1 MEKKKNYNLL
11 VGVFALLGIIL
22 AVSVIGYIVSR
33 PKDVVIQG
41 EAEATEYRVSGKVP
55 GRIEEFRAQ
64 EGDIVRKGDTL
75 VLIDSPEIRSK
86 MAEANAARA
95 AAVAQ
100 RDKAYNGARQEQIT
114 GAYEMWQKA
123 LVGEEVM
130 RKSFERIKT
139 LHGQK
144 VVSDQKYDEVEA
156 QYNAAVATA
165 KAAQSQY
172 DMAVKGARQEDK
184 DAAVALVERANAA
197 VDLVNSYLDEITLTA
212 PSGGVISARYPKVGE
227 LVGQGSPIM
236 TIQDLDD
243 MWFTFNIREDRLHK
257 MSSGSKVTLRIP
269 ALDNAEVTATVY
281 YIAVR
286 ESYATWRATREM
298 GEFDT
303 RTFEVRARPDSRV
316 EGLRPGMSVIMVSRE
331 K

>member
-1 MEKKKNYNLL
+1 MAKKNYNLL
-11 VGVFALLGIIL
+11 IGVMALVGIVL
-22 AVSVIGYIVSR
+22 AVSIIGYFVSR
-33 PKDVVIQG
+33 PKDIVIQG

-64 EGDIVRKGDTL
+64 EGDAVRKGDTL
-75 VLIDSPEIRSK
+75 VIIDSPEIRSK
-86 MAEANAARA
+86 IAEANAAKA

-100 RDKAYNGARQEQIT
+100 KNKAMNGARAEQIT

-130 RKSFERIKT
+130 RKSYERIKS
-139 LHGQK
+139 LHDQK

-165 KAAQSQY
+165 KAAKSQY

-197 VDLVNSYLDEITLTA
+197 VRLVNSYKDEIRLTSPA
-212 PSGGVISARYPKVGE
+212 DGIIAARYPKVGE

-236 TIQDLDD
+236 TIQDLED

-257 MSSGSKVTLRIP
+257 MQQGDKITLTVP
-269 ALDNAEVTATVY
+269 ALDNAQVTATVY
-281 YIAVR
+281 YMAVR
-286 ESYATWRATREM
+286 ESYATWRATKEM

-303 RTFEVRARPDSRV
+303 RTFEVRARPDAPV
-316 EGLRPGMSVIMVSRE
+316 KGLRPGMSVIMISRE

>member
-1 MEKKKNYNLL
+1 MAKKNYNLL
-11 VGVFALLGIIL
+11 IGVAALM
-22 AVSVIGYIVSR
+22 AVVLIVAIVGYIVSR

-55 GRIEEFRAQ
+55 GRIEEFRAD
-64 EGDIVRKGDTL
+64 EGEYVRKGDTL
-75 VLIDSPEIRSK
+75 VILDSPEIRSK
-86 MAEANAARA
+86 IAEANAARA

-100 RDKAYNGARQEQIT
+100 RNKAYNGAQKEQIT

-123 LVGEEVM
+123 LVGEDVM
-130 RKSFERIKT
+130 RKSYERIRT
-139 LHGQK
+139 LHDQK

-156 QYNAAVATA
+156 QYKAAVATSAAA
-165 KAAQSQY
+165 KSQY
-172 DMAVKGARQEDK
+172 DLAVKGARQEDK

-197 VDLVNSYLDEITLTA
+197 VELVNAYLDEINLTSPA
-212 PSGGVISARYPKVGE
+212 NGIISDRYPKVGE

-243 MWFTFNIREDRLHK
+243 MWFTFNIREDRLHSLK
-257 MSSGSKVTLRIP
+257 SGDKVQLTVP
-269 ALDNAEVTATVY
+269 ALDNRKVTATVY

-286 ESYATWRATREM
+286 ESYATWRATKEI

-303 RTFEVRARPDSRV
+303 KTFEVRARPDGRV
-316 EGLRPGMSVIMVSRE
+316 DGLRPGMSVIMST

>member
-1 MEKKKNYNLL
+1 MAKKNYNLL
-11 VGVFALLGIIL
+11 TGVIAMVAVVLI
-22 AVSVIGYIVSR
+22 VSVVGFIVSR
-33 PKDVVIQG
+33 PKAIVIQG
-41 EAEATEYRVSGKVP
+41 EAEATEYRVSGKIP
-55 GRIEEFRAQ
+55 GRIEEFRAD
-64 EGDIVRKGDTL
+64 EGQSVRKGDTL

-86 MAEANAARA
+86 IAEANAAKA

-100 RDKAYNGARQEQIT
+100 KNKAYNGAQQEQIA

-130 RKSFERIKT
+130 HKSFERISE
-139 LHGQK
+139 LHEEK
-144 VVSDQKYDEVEA
+144 VVSDQKYDEVKA
-156 QYNAAVATA
+156 QYDAASATA
-165 KAAQSQY
+165 RAAKSQY

-197 VDLVNSYLDEITLTA
+197 VELVNSYMDEIVLTA
-212 PSGGVISARYPKVGE
+212 PADGIIAARYPKVGE

-243 MWFTFNIREDRLHK
+243 MWLTFNVREDRLEGMK
-257 MSSGSKVTLRIP
+257 SGDKLNLTVP
-269 ALDNAEVTATVY
+269 ALGNKHITATVY

-286 ESYATWRATREM
+286 ESYATWRATKEI

-303 RTFEVRARPDSRV
+303 KTFEVRARPDAKV
-316 EGLRPGMSVIMVSRE
+316 EGMRPGMSVILERKE

>member
-1 MEKKKNYNLL
+1 MAKKNYNLL
-11 VGVFALLGIIL
+11 TGVIALVAVVLI
-22 AVSVIGYIVSR
+22 VSVVGFIVSR
-33 PKDVVIQG
+33 PKAIVIQG
-41 EAEATEYRVSGKVP
+41 EAEATEYRVSGKIP
-55 GRIEEFRAQ
+55 GRIEEFRAD
-64 EGDIVRKGDTL
+64 EGQSVRKGDTL

-86 MAEANAARA
+86 IAEANAAKA

-100 RDKAYNGARQEQIT
+100 KNKAYNGAQQEQIA

-130 RKSFERIKT
+130 RKSFERISE
-139 LHGQK
+139 LHEEK
-144 VVSDQKYDEVEA
+144 VVSDQKYDEVKA
-156 QYNAAVATA
+156 QYDAASATA
-165 KAAQSQY
+165 RAAKSQY

-197 VDLVNSYLDEITLTA
+197 VELVNSYMDEIVLTA
-212 PSGGVISARYPKVGE
+212 PADGIIAARYPKVGE

-243 MWFTFNIREDRLHK
+243 MWLTFNVREDRLEGMK
-257 MSSGSKVTLRIP
+257 SGDKLNLTVP
-269 ALDNAEVTATVY
+269 ALGNKHITANVY

-286 ESYATWRATREM
+286 DSYATWRATKEI

-303 RTFEVRARPDSRV
+303 KTFEVRARPDAKV
-316 EGLRPGMSVIMVSRE
+316 EGMRPGMSVILERKE

>member
-1 MEKKKNYNLL
+1 MAKKNYNLL
-11 VGVFALLGIIL
+11 IGVMALVGIIL
-22 AVSVIGYIVSR
+22 AVSIIGYFVSR
-33 PKDVVIQG
+33 PKDIVIQG

-64 EGDIVRKGDTL
+64 EGDAVRKGDTL
-75 VLIDSPEIRSK
+75 VIIDSPEIRSK
-86 MAEANAARA
+86 IAEANAAKA

-100 RDKAYNGARQEQIT
+100 KNKAMNGARAEQIT

-130 RKSFERIKT
+130 RKSYERIKS
-139 LHGQK
+139 LHDQK

-165 KAAQSQY
+165 KAAKSQY
-172 DMAVKGARQEDK
+172 DMAVKGARKEDK

-197 VDLVNSYLDEITLTA
+197 VQLVNSYKDEIRLTSPA
-212 PSGGVISARYPKVGE
+212 DGIIAARYPKVGE

-236 TIQDLDD
+236 TIQDLED

-257 MSSGSKVTLRIP
+257 MQQGDKITLTVP
-269 ALDNAEVTATVY
+269 ALDNAQVTATVY
-281 YIAVR
+281 YMAVR
-286 ESYATWRATREM
+286 ESYATWRATKEM

-303 RTFEVRARPDSRV
+303 RTFEVRARPDAPV
-316 EGLRPGMSVIMVSRE
+316 KGLRPGMSVIMISRE

>member
-1 MEKKKNYNLL
+1 MSKKNYNLL
-11 VGVFALLGIIL
+11 IGVLALVAIVL

-33 PKDVVIQG
+33 PKAIVIQG

-55 GRIEEFRAQ
+55 GRIESFYAE
-64 EGDIVRKGDTL
+64 EGQSVRRGDTL

-86 MAEANAARA
+86 IAEASAARA

-100 RDKAYNGARQEQIT
+100 RNKAYNGARQEQIT

-130 RKSFERIKT
+130 RKSYERMVT
-139 LHGQK
+139 LHDEK
-144 VVSDQKYDEVEA
+144 VVSDQKFDEVKA
-156 QYNAAVATA
+156 QYDAACATA
-165 KAAQSQY
+165 RAAKSQY

-184 DAAVALVERANAA
+184 DAAAALVERANAA
-197 VDLVNSYLDEITLTA
+197 VDLVNSYKDEIILTA
-212 PSGGVISARYPKVGE
+212 PSDGIIAARYPKVGE

-243 MWFTFNIREDRLHK
+243 LWLTFNIREDRLEGMNTGDK
-257 MSSGSKVTLRIP
+257 LKLTVP
-269 ALDNAEVTATVY
+269 ALKNREITATVY
-281 YIAVR
+281 YMAVR
-286 ESYATWRATREM
+286 ESYATWRATKET

-303 RTFEVRARPDSRV
+303 KTFEVRARPDTRV
-316 EGLRPGMSVIMVSRE
+316 EGLRPGMSVILVRNE

>member
-1 MEKKKNYNLL
+1 MAKKNYNLL
-11 VGVFALLGIIL
+11 TGVIALVAVVLI
-22 AVSVIGYIVSR
+22 VSVVGFIVSR
-33 PKDVVIQG
+33 PKAIVIQG
-41 EAEATEYRVSGKVP
+41 EAEATEYRVSGKIP
-55 GRIEEFRAQ
+55 GRIEEFRAD
-64 EGDIVRKGDTL
+64 EGQSVRKGDTL

-86 MAEANAARA
+86 IAEANAAKA

-100 RDKAYNGARQEQIT
+100 KNKAYNGAQQEQIA

-130 RKSFERIKT
+130 HKSFERISE
-139 LHGQK
+139 LHEEK
-144 VVSDQKYDEVEA
+144 VVSDQKYDEVKA
-156 QYNAAVATA
+156 QYDAASATA
-165 KAAQSQY
+165 RAAKSQY

-197 VDLVNSYLDEITLTA
+197 VELVNSYMDEIVLTA
-212 PSGGVISARYPKVGE
+212 PADGIIAARYPKVGE

-243 MWFTFNIREDRLHK
+243 MWFTFNVREDRLEGMK
-257 MSSGSKVTLRIP
+257 SGDKLNLTVP
-269 ALDNAEVTATVY
+269 ALGNKHITATVY

-286 ESYATWRATREM
+286 ESYATWRATKEI

-303 RTFEVRARPDSRV
+303 KTFEVRARPDAKV
-316 EGLRPGMSVIMVSRE
+316 EGMRPGMSVILERKE

>member
-1 MEKKKNYNLL
+1 MAKKNYNLL
-11 VGVFALLGIIL
+11 TGVIALVAVVLI
-22 AVSVIGYIVSR
+22 VSVVGFIVSR
-33 PKDVVIQG
+33 PKAIVIQG
-41 EAEATEYRVSGKVP
+41 EAEATEYRVSGKIP
-55 GRIEEFRAQ
+55 GRIEEFRAD
-64 EGDIVRKGDTL
+64 EGQTVRKGDTL

-86 MAEANAARA
+86 IAEANAAKA

-100 RDKAYNGARQEQIT
+100 KNKAYNGAQQEQIA

-130 RKSFERIKT
+130 RKSFERISE
-139 LHGQK
+139 LHEEK
-144 VVSDQKYDEVEA
+144 VVSDQKYDEVKA
-156 QYNAAVATA
+156 QYDAASATA
-165 KAAQSQY
+165 RAAKSQY

-197 VDLVNSYLDEITLTA
+197 VELVNSYMDEIVLTA
-212 PSGGVISARYPKVGE
+212 PADGIIAARYPKVGE

-243 MWFTFNIREDRLHK
+243 MWLTFNVREDRLEGMK
-257 MSSGSKVTLRIP
+257 SGDKLNLTVP
-269 ALDNAEVTATVY
+269 ALGNKHITATVY

-286 ESYATWRATREM
+286 ESYATWRATKEI

-303 RTFEVRARPDSRV
+303 KTFEVRARPDTKV
-316 EGLRPGMSVIMVSRE
+316 EGMRPGMSVILERKE

>member
-1 MEKKKNYNLL
+1 MAKKNYNLL
-11 VGVFALLGIIL
+11 TGVIALVAVVLI
-22 AVSVIGYIVSR
+22 VSVVGFIVSR
-33 PKDVVIQG
+33 PKAIVIQG
-41 EAEATEYRVSGKVP
+41 EAEATEYRVSGKIP
-55 GRIEEFRAQ
+55 GRIEEFRAD
-64 EGDIVRKGDTL
+64 EGQSVRKGDTL

-86 MAEANAARA
+86 IAEANAAKA

-100 RDKAYNGARQEQIT
+100 KNKAYNGAQQEQIA

-130 RKSFERIKT
+130 RKSFERISE
-139 LHGQK
+139 LHEEK
-144 VVSDQKYDEVEA
+144 VVSDQKYDEVKA
-156 QYNAAVATA
+156 QYDAASATA
-165 KAAQSQY
+165 RAAKSQY
-172 DMAVKGARQEDK
+172 DMAVKGARREDK

-197 VDLVNSYLDEITLTA
+197 VELVNSYMDEIVLTA
-212 PSGGVISARYPKVGE
+212 PADGIIAARYPKVGE

-243 MWFTFNIREDRLHK
+243 MWLTFNVREDRLEGMK
-257 MSSGSKVTLRIP
+257 SGDKLNLTVP
-269 ALDNAEVTATVY
+269 ALGNKHITATVY

-286 ESYATWRATREM
+286 ESYATWRATKEI

-303 RTFEVRARPDSRV
+303 KTFEVRARPDAKV
-316 EGLRPGMSVIMVSRE
+316 EGMRPGMSVILERKE

>member
-1 MEKKKNYNLL
+1 MAKKNYNLL
-11 VGVFALLGIIL
+11 TGVIALVAVVLI
-22 AVSVIGYIVSR
+22 VSVVGFIVSR
-33 PKDVVIQG
+33 PKAIVIQG
-41 EAEATEYRVSGKVP
+41 EAEATEYRVSGKIP
-55 GRIEEFRAQ
+55 GRIEEFRAD
-64 EGDIVRKGDTL
+64 EGQSVRKGDTL

-86 MAEANAARA
+86 IAEANAAKA

-100 RDKAYNGARQEQIT
+100 KNKAYNGAQQEQIA

-130 RKSFERIKT
+130 RKSFERISE
-139 LHGQK
+139 LHEEK
-144 VVSDQKYDEVEA
+144 VVSDQKYDEVKA
-156 QYNAAVATA
+156 QYDAASATA
-165 KAAQSQY
+165 RAAKSQY

-197 VDLVNSYLDEITLTA
+197 VELVNSYMDEIVLTA
-212 PSGGVISARYPKVGE
+212 PADGIIAARYPKVGE

-243 MWFTFNIREDRLHK
+243 MWLTFNVREDRLEGMK
-257 MSSGSKVTLRIP
+257 SGDKLNLTVP
-269 ALDNAEVTATVY
+269 ALGNKHITATAY

-286 ESYATWRATREM
+286 ESYATWRATKEI

-303 RTFEVRARPDSRV
+303 KTFEVRARPDTKV
-316 EGLRPGMSVIMVSRE
+316 EGMRPGMSVILERKE

>member
-1 MEKKKNYNLL
+1 MAKKNYNLL
-11 VGVFALLGIIL
+11 TGVIALVAVVLI
-22 AVSVIGYIVSR
+22 VSVVGFIVSR
-33 PKDVVIQG
+33 PKAIVIQG
-41 EAEATEYRVSGKVP
+41 EAEATEYRVSGKIP
-55 GRIEEFRAQ
+55 GRIEEFRAD
-64 EGDIVRKGDTL
+64 EGQSVRKGDTL

-86 MAEANAARA
+86 IAEANAAKA

-100 RDKAYNGARQEQIT
+100 KNKAYNGAQQEQIA

-130 RKSFERIKT
+130 RKSFERISE
-139 LHGQK
+139 LHEEK
-144 VVSDQKYDEVEA
+144 VVSDQKYDEVKA
-156 QYNAAVATA
+156 QYDAASATA
-165 KAAQSQY
+165 RAAKSQY

-197 VDLVNSYLDEITLTA
+197 VELVNSYMDEIVLTA
-212 PSGGVISARYPKVGE
+212 PADGIIAARYPKVGE

-243 MWFTFNIREDRLHK
+243 MWLTFNVREDRLDGMK
-257 MSSGSKVTLRIP
+257 SGDKLNLTVP
-269 ALDNAEVTATVY
+269 ALGNKHITATVY

-286 ESYATWRATREM
+286 ESYATWRATKEI

-303 RTFEVRARPDSRV
+303 KTFEVRARPDTKV
-316 EGLRPGMSVIMVSRE
+316 EGMRPGMSVILERKE

>member
-1 MEKKKNYNLL
+1 MAKKNYNLL
-11 VGVFALLGIIL
+11 IGVMALVGIVL

-33 PKDVVIQG
+33 PKDIVIQG

-55 GRIEEFRAQ
+55 GRIETFYAQ
-64 EGDIVRKGDTL
+64 EGAFVRKGDTL

-86 MAEANAARA
+86 IAEANAARA

-100 RDKAYNGARQEQIT
+100 RNKAYNGAQQEQIT

-130 RKSFERIKT
+130 RKSYERIRS
-139 LHGQK
+139 LHDEK

-165 KAAQSQY
+165 KAAKSQY

-197 VDLVNSYLDEITLTA
+197 VELVNSYQDEICLTSPA
-212 PSGGVISARYPKVGE
+212 DGIIAARYPKVGE

-236 TIQDLDD
+236 TIQDLSD

-257 MSSGSKVTLRIP
+257 MQSGDKLTLTIP
-269 ALDNAEVTATVY
+269 ALDNAQVSATVY
-281 YIAVR
+281 YMAVR
-286 ESYATWRATREM
+286 ESYATWRATKEI

-303 RTFEVRARPDSRV
+303 RTFEVRARPDAPV
-316 EGLRPGMSVIMVSRE
+316 QGLRPGMSVILISKE

>member
-1 MEKKKNYNLL
+1 MAKKNYNLL
-11 VGVFALLGIIL
+11 TGVIALVAVVLI
-22 AVSVIGYIVSR
+22 VSVVGFIVSR
-33 PKDVVIQG
+33 PKAIVIQG
-41 EAEATEYRVSGKVP
+41 EAEATEYRVSGKIP
-55 GRIEEFRAQ
+55 GRIEEFRAD
-64 EGDIVRKGDTL
+64 EGQSVRKGDTL

-86 MAEANAARA
+86 IAEANAAKA

-100 RDKAYNGARQEQIT
+100 KNKAYNGAQQEQIA

-130 RKSFERIKT
+130 RKSFERISE
-139 LHGQK
+139 LHEEK
-144 VVSDQKYDEVEA
+144 VVSDQKYDEVKA
-156 QYNAAVATA
+156 QYDAASATA
-165 KAAQSQY
+165 RAAKSQY

-197 VDLVNSYLDEITLTA
+197 VELVNSYMDEIVLTA
-212 PSGGVISARYPKVGE
+212 PADGIIAARYPKVGE

-243 MWFTFNIREDRLHK
+243 MWFTFNVREDRLEGMK
-257 MSSGSKVTLRIP
+257 SGDKLNLTVP
-269 ALDNAEVTATVY
+269 ALGNKHITATVY

-286 ESYATWRATREM
+286 ESYATWRATKEI

-303 RTFEVRARPDSRV
+303 KTFEVRARPDAKV
-316 EGLRPGMSVIMVSRE
+316 EGMRPGMSVILERKE
-331 K
+331 KE

>member
-1 MEKKKNYNLL
+1 MAKKNYNLL
-11 VGVFALLGIIL
+11 TGVIAMVAVVLI
-22 AVSVIGYIVSR
+22 VSVVGFIVSR
-33 PKDVVIQG
+33 PKAIVIQG
-41 EAEATEYRVSGKVP
+41 EAEATEYRVSGKIP
-55 GRIEEFRAQ
+55 GRIEEFRAD
-64 EGDIVRKGDTL
+64 EGQSVRKGDTL

-86 MAEANAARA
+86 IAEANAAKA

-100 RDKAYNGARQEQIT
+100 KNKAYNGAQQEQIA

-123 LVGEEVM
+123 LGGEEVM
-130 RKSFERIKT
+130 RKSFERISE
-139 LHGQK
+139 LHEEK
-144 VVSDQKYDEVEA
+144 VVSDQKYDEVKA
-156 QYNAAVATA
+156 QYDAASATA
-165 KAAQSQY
+165 RAAKSQY

-197 VDLVNSYLDEITLTA
+197 VELVNSYMDEIVLTA
-212 PSGGVISARYPKVGE
+212 PADGIIAARYPKVGE

-243 MWFTFNIREDRLHK
+243 MWLTFNVREDRLEGMK
-257 MSSGSKVTLRIP
+257 SGDKLNLTVP
-269 ALDNAEVTATVY
+269 ALGNKHITATVY

-286 ESYATWRATREM
+286 ESYATWRATKEI

-303 RTFEVRARPDSRV
+303 KTFEVRARPDAKV
-316 EGLRPGMSVIMVSRE
+316 EGMRPGMSVILERKE

>member
-1 MEKKKNYNLL
+1 MAKKNYNLL
-11 VGVFALLGIIL
+11 TGVIALVAVVLI
-22 AVSVIGYIVSR
+22 VSVVGFIVSR
-33 PKDVVIQG
+33 PKAIAIQG
-41 EAEATEYRVSGKVP
+41 EAEATEYRVSGKIP
-55 GRIEEFRAQ
+55 GRIEEFRAD
-64 EGDIVRKGDTL
+64 EGQSVRKGDTL

-86 MAEANAARA
+86 IAEANAAKA

-100 RDKAYNGARQEQIT
+100 KNKAYNGAQQEQIA

-130 RKSFERIKT
+130 RKSFERISE
-139 LHGQK
+139 LHEEK
-144 VVSDQKYDEVEA
+144 VVSDQKYDEVKA
-156 QYNAAVATA
+156 QYDAASATA
-165 KAAQSQY
+165 RAAKSQY

-197 VDLVNSYLDEITLTA
+197 VELVNSYMDEIVLTA
-212 PSGGVISARYPKVGE
+212 PADGIIAARYPKVGE

-243 MWFTFNIREDRLHK
+243 MWLTFNVREDRLEGMK
-257 MSSGSKVTLRIP
+257 SGDKLNLTVP
-269 ALDNAEVTATVY
+269 ALGNKHITATVY

-286 ESYATWRATREM
+286 ESYATWRATKEI

-303 RTFEVRARPDSRV
+303 KTFEVRARPDAKV
-316 EGLRPGMSVIMVSRE
+316 EGMRPGMSVILERKE

>member
-1 MEKKKNYNLL
+1 MAKKNYNLL
-11 VGVFALLGIIL
+11 TGVIALVAVVLI
-22 AVSVIGYIVSR
+22 VSVVGFIVSR
-33 PKDVVIQG
+33 PKAIVIQG
-41 EAEATEYRVSGKVP
+41 EAEATEYRVSGKIP
-55 GRIEEFRAQ
+55 GRIEEFRAD
-64 EGDIVRKGDTL
+64 EGQSVRKGDTL

-86 MAEANAARA
+86 IAEANAAKA

-100 RDKAYNGARQEQIT
+100 KNKAYNGAQQEQIA

-130 RKSFERIKT
+130 RKSFERISE
-139 LHGQK
+139 LHEEK
-144 VVSDQKYDEVEA
+144 VVSDQKYDEVKA
-156 QYNAAVATA
+156 QYDAASATA
-165 KAAQSQY
+165 RAAKSQY

-197 VDLVNSYLDEITLTA
+197 VALVNSYMDEIVLTA
-212 PSGGVISARYPKVGE
+212 PADGIIAARYPKVGE

-243 MWFTFNIREDRLHK
+243 MWLTFNVREDRLEGMK
-257 MSSGSKVTLRIP
+257 SGDKLNLTVP
-269 ALDNAEVTATVY
+269 ALGNKHITATVY

-286 ESYATWRATREM
+286 ESYATWRATKEI

-303 RTFEVRARPDSRV
+303 KTFEVRARPDTKV
-316 EGLRPGMSVIMVSRE
+316 EGMRPGMSVILERKE

>member
-1 MEKKKNYNLL
+1 MAKKNYNLL
-11 VGVFALLGIIL
+11 TGVIALVAVVLI
-22 AVSVIGYIVSR
+22 VSVVGFIVSR
-33 PKDVVIQG
+33 PKAIVIQG
-41 EAEATEYRVSGKVP
+41 EAEATEYRVSGKIP
-55 GRIEEFRAQ
+55 GRIEEFRAD
-64 EGDIVRKGDTL
+64 EGQSVRKGDTL

-86 MAEANAARA
+86 IAEANAAKA

-100 RDKAYNGARQEQIT
+100 KNKAYNGAQQEQIA

-130 RKSFERIKT
+130 RKSFERISE
-139 LHGQK
+139 LHEEK
-144 VVSDQKYDEVEA
+144 VVSDQKYDEVKA
-156 QYNAAVATA
+156 QYDAASATA
-165 KAAQSQY
+165 RAAKSQY

-197 VDLVNSYLDEITLTA
+197 VELVNSYMDEIVLPA
-212 PSGGVISARYPKVGE
+212 PADGIIAARYPKVGE

-243 MWFTFNIREDRLHK
+243 MWLTFNVREDRLEGMK
-257 MSSGSKVTLRIP
+257 SGDKLNLTVP
-269 ALDNAEVTATVY
+269 ALGNKHITATVY

-286 ESYATWRATREM
+286 ESYATWRATKEI

-303 RTFEVRARPDSRV
+303 KTFEVRARPDAKV
-316 EGLRPGMSVIMVSRE
+316 EGMRPGMSVILERKE

>member
-1 MEKKKNYNLL
+1 MAKKNYNLL
-11 VGVFALLGIIL
+11 TGVIALVAVVLI
-22 AVSVIGYIVSR
+22 VSVVGFIVSR
-33 PKDVVIQG
+33 PKAIVIQG
-41 EAEATEYRVSGKVP
+41 EAEATEYRVSGKIP
-55 GRIEEFRAQ
+55 GRIEEFRAD
-64 EGDIVRKGDTL
+64 EGQSVRKGDTL

-86 MAEANAARA
+86 IAEANAAKA

-100 RDKAYNGARQEQIT
+100 KNKAYNGAQQEQIA

-130 RKSFERIKT
+130 RKSFERISE
-139 LHGQK
+139 LHEEK
-144 VVSDQKYDEVEA
+144 VVSDQKYDEVKA
-156 QYNAAVATA
+156 QYDAASATA
-165 KAAQSQY
+165 RAAKSQY

-197 VDLVNSYLDEITLTA
+197 VELVNSYMDEIVLTA
-212 PSGGVISARYPKVGE
+212 PADGIIAARYPKVGE

-243 MWFTFNIREDRLHK
+243 MWFTFNVREDRLEGMK
-257 MSSGSKVTLRIP
+257 SGDKLNLTVP
-269 ALDNAEVTATVY
+269 ALGNKHITATVY
-281 YIAVR
+281 YLAVR
-286 ESYATWRATREM
+286 ESYATWRATKEI

-303 RTFEVRARPDSRV
+303 KTFEVRARPDAKV
-316 EGLRPGMSVIMVSRE
+316 EGMRPGMSVILERKE

>member
-1 MEKKKNYNLL
+1 MAKKNYNLL
-11 VGVFALLGIIL
+11 TGVIALVAVVLI
-22 AVSVIGYIVSR
+22 VSVVGFIVSR
-33 PKDVVIQG
+33 PKAIVIQG
-41 EAEATEYRVSGKVP
+41 EAEATEYRVSGKIP
-55 GRIEEFRAQ
+55 GRIEEFRAD
-64 EGDIVRKGDTL
+64 EGQSVRKGDTL

-86 MAEANAARA
+86 IAEANAAKA

-100 RDKAYNGARQEQIT
+100 KNKAYNGAQQEQIA

-123 LVGEEVM
+123 IVGEEVM
-130 RKSFERIKT
+130 RKSFERISE
-139 LHGQK
+139 LHEEK
-144 VVSDQKYDEVEA
+144 VVSDQKYDEVKA
-156 QYNAAVATA
+156 QYDAASATA
-165 KAAQSQY
+165 RAAKSQY

-197 VDLVNSYLDEITLTA
+197 VELVNSYMDEIVLTA
-212 PSGGVISARYPKVGE
+212 PADGIIAARYPKVGE

-243 MWFTFNIREDRLHK
+243 MWLTFNVREDRLEGMK
-257 MSSGSKVTLRIP
+257 SGDKLNLTVP
-269 ALDNAEVTATVY
+269 ALGNKHITATVY

-286 ESYATWRATREM
+286 ESYATWRATKEI

-303 RTFEVRARPDSRV
+303 KTFEVRARPDAKV
-316 EGLRPGMSVIMVSRE
+316 EGMRPGMSVILERKE

>member
-1 MEKKKNYNLL
+1 MEKKNYSLL
-11 VGVFALLGIIL
+11 TGVIALVAVIL
-22 AVSVIGYIVSR
+22 IVSVVGYIVSR
-33 PKDVVIQG
+33 PKETVIQG

-55 GRIEEFRAQ
+55 GRIEAFRAE
-64 EGDIVRKGDTL
+64 EGQQVHKGDTL

-86 MAEANAARA
+86 IAEASAARA
-95 AAVAQ
+95 AARAQ
-100 RDKAYNGARQEQIT
+100 KEKAYNGARQEQIT

-130 RKSFERIKT
+130 RKSYERMVK
-139 LHGQK
+139 LHDEK
-144 VVSDQKYDEVEA
+144 VVSDQKFDEVKA
-156 QYNAAVATA
+156 QYDAASATA
-165 KAAQSQY
+165 RAAKSQY

-197 VDLVNSYLDEITLTA
+197 VDLVNSYKEEITLTA
-212 PSGGVISARYPKVGE
+212 PADGIIAARYPKVGE

-243 MWFTFNIREDRLHK
+243 VWFTFNIREDRLEG
-257 MSSGSKVTLRIP
+257 MQSGDKLQLTVP
-269 ALDNAEVTATVY
+269 ALKNAPVTATVY

-286 ESYATWRATREM
+286 ESYATWRATKEI

-303 RTFEVRARPDSRV
+303 RTFEVRARPDAPV
-316 EGLRPGMSVIMVSRE
+316 QGLRPGMSVILQKSV

>member
-1 MEKKKNYNLL
+1 MEKKNYSLL
-11 VGVFALLGIIL
+11 TGVIALVAVIL
-22 AVSVIGYIVSR
+22 IVSVVGYIVSR
-33 PKDVVIQG
+33 PKQTVIQG

-55 GRIEEFRAQ
+55 GRIEEFRAV
-64 EGDIVRKGDTL
+64 EGQQVSKGDTL

-86 MAEANAARA
+86 IAEASAARA
-95 AAVAQ
+95 AALAQ
-100 RDKAYNGARQEQIT
+100 KEKAYNGARQEQIT

-130 RKSFERIKT
+130 RKSYERMVK
-139 LHGQK
+139 LHDEK
-144 VVSDQKYDEVEA
+144 VVSDQKFDEVKA
-156 QYNAAVATA
+156 QYDAASATA
-165 KAAQSQY
+165 RAAKSQY

-197 VDLVNSYLDEITLTA
+197 VELVNSYKSEITLTSPA
-212 PSGGVISARYPKVGE
+212 DGIIAARYPKVGE

-243 MWFTFNIREDRLHK
+243 VWFTFNIREDRLEG
-257 MSSGSKVTLRIP
+257 MQSGDKLQLTVP
-269 ALDNAEVTATVY
+269 ALKNAPVTATVY

-286 ESYATWRATREM
+286 ESYATWRATKEI

-303 RTFEVRARPDSRV
+303 RTFEVRARPDAPV
-316 EGLRPGMSVIMVSRE
+316 QGLRPGMSVILM
-331 K
+331 KKDK

>member
-1 MEKKKNYNLL
+1 MAKKNYNLL
-11 VGVFALLGIIL
+11 TGVIALVAVVLI
-22 AVSVIGYIVSR
+22 VSVVGFIVSR
-33 PKDVVIQG
+33 PKAIVIQG
-41 EAEATEYRVSGKVP
+41 EAEATEYRVSGKIP
-55 GRIEEFRAQ
+55 GRIEEFRAD
-64 EGDIVRKGDTL
+64 EGQSVRKGDTL

-86 MAEANAARA
+86 IAEANAAKA

-100 RDKAYNGARQEQIT
+100 KNKAYNGAQQEQIA

-130 RKSFERIKT
+130 RKSFERISE
-139 LHGQK
+139 LHEEK
-144 VVSDQKYDEVEA
+144 VVSDQKYDEVKA
-156 QYNAAVATA
+156 QYDAASATA
-165 KAAQSQY
+165 RAAKSQY

-197 VDLVNSYLDEITLTA
+197 VELVNSYMDEIVLTA
-212 PSGGVISARYPKVGE
+212 PADGIIAARYPKVGE

-243 MWFTFNIREDRLHK
+243 MWLTFNVREDRLDGMK
-257 MSSGSKVTLRIP
+257 SGDKLNLTVP
-269 ALDNAEVTATVY
+269 ALGNKHITATVY

-286 ESYATWRATREM
+286 ESYATWRATKEI

-303 RTFEVRARPDSRV
+303 KTFEVRARPDAKV
-316 EGLRPGMSVIMVSRE
+316 EGMRPGMSVILERKE

>member
-1 MEKKKNYNLL
+1 MAKKNYNLL
-11 VGVFALLGIIL
+11 TGVIALVAVVLI
-22 AVSVIGYIVSR
+22 VSVVGFIVSR
-33 PKDVVIQG
+33 PKAIVIQG
-41 EAEATEYRVSGKVP
+41 EAEATEYRVSGKIP
-55 GRIEEFRAQ
+55 GRIEEFRAD
-64 EGDIVRKGDTL
+64 EGQSVRKGDTL

-86 MAEANAARA
+86 IAEANAAKA

-100 RDKAYNGARQEQIT
+100 KNKAYNGAQQEQIA

-130 RKSFERIKT
+130 RKSFERIT
-139 LHGQK
+139 ELHEEK
-144 VVSDQKYDEVEA
+144 VVSDQKYDEVKA
-156 QYNAAVATA
+156 QYDAASATA
-165 KAAQSQY
+165 RAAKSQY

-197 VDLVNSYLDEITLTA
+197 VELVNSYMDEIVLTA
-212 PSGGVISARYPKVGE
+212 PADGIIAARYPKVGE

-243 MWFTFNIREDRLHK
+243 MWFTFNVREDRLEGMK
-257 MSSGSKVTLRIP
+257 SGDKLNLTVP
-269 ALDNAEVTATVY
+269 ALGNKHITATVY

-286 ESYATWRATREM
+286 ESYATWRATKEI

-303 RTFEVRARPDSRV
+303 KTFEVRARPDAKV
-316 EGLRPGMSVIMVSRE
+316 EGMRPGMSVILERKE